1 MVLSF
6 DIPDI
11 ARTPP
16 AGTRWP
22 LVGDVILTPCDI
34 EDADDDNDGDAAPDG
49 EDVGGIDGDGC
60 FVGSFV
66 PDVFDDDN
74 GIFGNRENVVC
85 PYALLIHKVLIHT
98 LERISP
104 NAISRVINPPT
115 GLMTTVIFVNAN

>member
-1 MVLSF
+1 MALSF

-16 AGTRWP
+16 AGIRWP
-22 LVGDVILTPCDI
+22 LVGDVILTPCEI
-34 EDADDDNDGDAAPDG
+34 EDVDEDNDGDAALDG
-49 EDVGGIDGDGC
+49 EDVSGIDGDGC

-74 GIFGNRENVVC
+74 GSGNRENVVC

-104 NAISRVINPPT
+104 NTISRVINPPA
-115 GLMTTVIFVNAN
+115 GLITTVILVNAN

>member
-1 MVLSF
+1 MALSF

-16 AGTRWP
+16 AGICWP
-22 LVGDVILTPCDI
+22 FVGDVILTPCEI
-34 EDADDDNDGDAAPDG
+34 EDADEDNDGDATVDG
-49 EDVGGIDGDGC
+49 EDVSGIDGDGC
-60 FVGSFV
+60 FVGSLV

-85 PYALLIHKVLIHT
+85 PYALLIHKVLNHT

-104 NAISRVINPPT
+104 NTISRVINPPA
-115 GLMTTVIFVNAN
+115 GLMTTVILVNAN